1 MGGFNLVQVYGGP
14 VHLFLFCNWLLV
26 MNL

>member
-1 MGGFNLVQVYGGP
+1 MGGSNLVQAYGGP
-14 VHLFLFCNWLLV
+14 VHLFLFCSWLLV